1 MKKKDIKRFFKA
13 VSNDDLHEV
22 SELVNQD
29 REYVTVCNMAP
40 PKKDDGQSGLQVAFK
55 RGSFDVARFLI
66 EKGADINFME
76 TSEIN
81 EWTAPVL
88 HDSIRATIFNSY
100 TLEKDLRKFEK
111 SFVLLQLMLNNGAD
125 PNSTDSYGNNCLHR
139 AIMDARQM
147 IDNPSA
153 DMASGILIQQLKKV
167 FNALILVGA
176 DVHLENKKRPSAEKM
191 LKNFRLE
198 EYQLW

>member
-81 EWTAPVL
+81 EWMAPVL

-176 DVHLENKKRPSAEKM
+176 DVHLENEKRPSAEKM